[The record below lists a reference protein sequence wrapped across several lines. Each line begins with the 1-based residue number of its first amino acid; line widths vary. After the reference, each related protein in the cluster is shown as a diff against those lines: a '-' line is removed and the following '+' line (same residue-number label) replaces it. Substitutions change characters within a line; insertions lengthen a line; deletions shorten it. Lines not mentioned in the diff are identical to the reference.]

1 MYFCNSEI
9 NEYLENRSEDIAA
22 FLTSGWGKVRIND
35 LLILFD
41 VPAAFFRNIM
51 IHLAGLYHFMQE
63 DDYVYISAY
72 EGGPVASKY
81 MNAISVLT
89 SIAAKNKGDTI
100 TLTDSVYSSLFV
112 AKMFVG
118 DKVSNN
124 VQTYYVIDTAMIA
137 VPLYALGDLIKNEL
151 SGNGFDPENRLIIIV
166 YDDSEVAYIKLKC
179 RVYYALQIKDTAG
192 CRFIFYNNDLY
203 KQDE

>member
-63 DDYVYISAY
+63 DDYVYIHIGDEKSNIY
-72 EGGPVASKY
+72 LKDSKE
-81 MNAISVLT
+81 AV
-89 SIAAKNKGDTI
+89 KTI
-100 TLTDSVYSSLFV
+100 NLF
-112 AKMFVG
+112 
-118 DKVSNN
+118 D
-124 VQTYYVIDTAMIA
+124 
-137 VPLYALGDLIKNEL
+137 E
-151 SGNGFDPENRLIIIV
+151 IIINPNN
-166 YDDSEVAYIKLKC
+166 IKEGD
-179 RVYYALQIKDTAG
+179 I
-192 CRFIFYNNDLY
+192 LY
-203 KQDE
+203 